1 LKKEETSDSGFSED
15 RNIVLHDIGHILSIL
30 ELKIFNLKNIYSD
43 NIDLNESINDIENLI
58 NQCSA
63 LFSRIISKNDSYSL
77 LRDEIEIDNFIRQIS
92 RTIGFCA
99 GLDNHV
105 KFDFGC
111 PEAFVAVESDGLF
124 SSIINMISNSRKANK
139 GHGNIVIKTR
149 YHYNSLQ
156 IPEFVDLSI
165 SDDGVWGALSSVSH
179 DDKSSDEATPRIK
192 RGLKSIKNFVDKN
205 HINLMIDAGL
215 DVGTSVTLRIP
226 LSQRSIISF
235 DPKTKSHTSFGKR
248 LWKIDLFTNNE
259 EMKFNIYNLLN
270 TESDCINVF
279 YDMKFFDDYKKE
291 SNPDIIFLDSDIFID
306 NDMKNIIYMFHE
318 MNGQIII
325 FTSEAPD
332 PKSVHSNAII
342 INKPINYDLLRRTI
356 SAVKLVRLS
365 NISISL

>member
-1 LKKEETSDSGFSED
+1 MKNEEPSDSEISED
-15 RNIVLHDIGHILSIL
+15 KNIVLHDIGHILSIL
-30 ELKIFNLKNIYSD
+30 ELKIFNLKNTYSE

-58 NQCSA
+58 NQCTA
-63 LFSRIISKNDSYSL
+63 LFSKINSANHSDSL
-77 LRDEIEIDNFIRQIS
+77 FRDEIEIDNFIRQIS

-105 KFDFGC
+105 TFDLGC
-111 PEAFVAVESDGLF
+111 TEAFVIVESEGLF

-165 SDDGVWGALSSVSH
+165 SDDGVWGALASVSH
-179 DDKSSDEATPRIK
+179 DDKSASKATPRIK

-215 DVGTSVTLRIP
+215 NVGTSVTLRIP
-226 LSQRSIISF
+226 LSQRSNISF
-235 DPKTKSHTSFGKR
+235 DPKIKSHASLGKR

-279 YDMKFFDDYKKE
+279 YDMNFFNDYKKE
-291 SNPDIIFLDSDIFID
+291 SNPDIIFLDSDIFIE
-306 NDMKNIIYMFHE
+306 NDMKSVISIFHE

-325 FTSEAPD
+325 FTSETPN